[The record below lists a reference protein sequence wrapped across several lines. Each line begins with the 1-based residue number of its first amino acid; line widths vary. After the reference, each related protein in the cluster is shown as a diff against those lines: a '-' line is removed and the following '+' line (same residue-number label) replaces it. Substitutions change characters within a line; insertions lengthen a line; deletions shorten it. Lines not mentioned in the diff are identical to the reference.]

1 MLGTLLGEP
10 LCTDPLALHLNT
22 SGRFRGDSGLPRYC
36 RMFPSLSAT
45 HELLVFCERAR
56 ATPPLPL
63 SLRFPPPPPPS
74 LPSFHHLSRRRRSSS
89 PTARFLAQSSLLRGL
104 FAAANSTSGCC
115 CRPVGRDPEPGKA
128 LIATLDHG
136 GRFPRRLSSPN
147 ARRRIVPL
155 STVCATCRASSLA
168 PLDRCFLVV
177 RHTDCRRAQTRG
189 PKSWRARLSHRPSS
203 QYVCPKTSGPLKR
216 LVLSLPCVRC
226 SVRYRSLLPQPVGVL
241 RGVSIHSREPR
252 ERDSRDSLE
261 LVTKLAPL
269 QPYLT

>member
-1 MLGTLLGEP
+1 MIVLRRLS
-10 LCTDPLALHLNT
+10 LASEEDQPT
-22 SGRFRGDSGLPRYC
+22 V
-36 RMFPSLSAT
+36 SL
-45 HELLVFCERAR
+45 LLVFSLDSTESSLILLGFGEFFHK
-56 ATPPLPL
+56 TSSLPPPPPHTQCPIFSTSSLHAPL
-63 SLRFPPPPPPS
+63 SPRFPPPPS

-177 RHTDCRRAQTRG
+177 RHTDCRWAQTRG
-189 PKSWRARLSHRPSS
+189 PKSWLGAAIPSS
-203 QYVCPKTSGPLKR
+203 
-216 LVLSLPCVRC
+216 
-226 SVRYRSLLPQPVGVL
+226 
-241 RGVSIHSREPR
+241 
-252 ERDSRDSLE
+252 
-261 LVTKLAPL
+261 
-269 QPYLT
+269 